1 MSDSLYVLTGQMLQL
16 QEMLYEEDADE
27 QVILDTMEG
36 LDYEI
41 EQKADGYAMII
52 QKISGDVEAIDK
64 EIDRLQ
70 ARKKSLK
77 GNIERLKNNLE
88 GSMIALDKRKFKTAL
103 FSFGIQKNPPSV
115 DIVGD
120 VPDEYLIAQE
130 PKVDKKAIIAFV
142 KEHGDTE
149 YAHLKQTEGLRIR

>member
-52 QKISGDVEAIDK
+52 QKIAGDVDAIDK

-120 VPDEYLIAQE
+120 VPAEYLIAQE